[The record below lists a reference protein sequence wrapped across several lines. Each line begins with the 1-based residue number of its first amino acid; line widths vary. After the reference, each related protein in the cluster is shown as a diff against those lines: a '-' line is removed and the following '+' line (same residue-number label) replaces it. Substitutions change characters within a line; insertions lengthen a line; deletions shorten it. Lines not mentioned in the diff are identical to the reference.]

1 METSMLIYNVTI
13 VNRGRKRRGIVAVR
27 NHRIKAVSYDTDG
40 WLPEGLIEKYL
51 DAIIIDGDGAYLL
64 PGVIDT
70 HVHFRD
76 PGLTE
81 KADIVSESAAAVA
94 GGVTSYIDMPNT
106 VPQTTTVDRWEA
118 KTALAVGRSD
128 ANYAFFIGVSADN
141 RDELLKAD
149 YTQVP
154 GIKLFLG
161 STTGDMMVSDGK
173 LIERLL
179 ADVPCPIVVHAESE
193 KVIQANLKRLNP
205 DGLADLP
212 VDYHSR
218 IRSAEACYESSKA
231 IVELARKHDALL
243 HVAHVSTA
251 AELELFTRGPVLGKR
266 ITAETCPQYLLL
278 SDEDWAEKGARM
290 KCNPAVKSAS
300 DREAL
305 RDAVRTG
312 LIDTIATDHAPHLLA
327 DKEGGALKA
336 KSGMPMVQFSLVKM
350 LDLFGPELVVEKMCH
365 NPARVFGIEERGF
378 VDTGMY
384 ADFVLVSRRDTP
396 HVITDSEVV
405 SKCGWTPLAGMTTD
419 YKVNVT
425 ILNGRVAYWNMPG
438 INPPC
443 RAYGKP
449 LTFNPIRR

>member
-1 METSMLIYNVTI
+1 M
-13 VNRGRKRRGIVAVR
+13 
-27 NHRIKAVSYDTDG
+27 
-40 WLPEGLIEKYL
+40 
-51 DAIIIDGDGAYLL
+51 
-64 PGVIDT
+64 
-70 HVHFRD
+70 
-76 PGLTE
+76 
-81 KADIVSESAAAVA
+81 
-94 GGVTSYIDMPNT
+94 
-106 VPQTTTVDRWEA
+106 
-118 KTALAVGRSD
+118 
-128 ANYAFFIGVSADN
+128 
-141 RDELLKAD
+141 
-149 YTQVP
+149 
-154 GIKLFLG
+154 
-161 STTGDMMVSDGK
+161 
-173 LIERLL
+173 
-179 ADVPCPIVVHAESE
+179 
-193 KVIQANLKRLNP
+193 
-205 DGLADLP
+205 
-212 VDYHSR
+212 
-218 IRSAEACYESSKA
+218 
-231 IVELARKHDALL
+231 ELARKHDALL

-266 ITAETCPQYLLL
+266 ITAETCPQYLLF

-290 KCNPAVKSAS
+290 KCNPAVKSVA
-300 DREAL
+300 DRDAL

-350 LDLFGPELVVEKMCH
+350 LDLFGSEVVVEKMCH

-419 YKVNVT
+419 YKVNAT
-425 ILNGRVAYWNMPG
+425 ILNGHVAYWNMAG